1 MNHVSCAKTLIRM
14 ASLGKAAMLWLVVSG
29 GIAAAQPYGRGLP
42 TPEGDAGGR
51 LWITTL
57 PLDDVRHVLVVVDTA
72 QKQVAI
78 YHVDAA
84 TGTLTLKS
92 SRDIS
97 ADLQVGDFNA
107 QEPKPAALR
116 KMLEMKATPPPG
128 R

>member
-1 MNHVSCAKTLIRM
+1 MKTLIRT
-14 ASLGKAAMLWLVVSG
+14 ALLGKAAMLWLVVSG
-29 GIAAAQPYGRGLP
+29 GIAAAQPAGRGLA

-97 ADLQVGDFNA
+97 ADLKVGDFNA

-116 KMLEMKATPPPG
+116 KMLEMKAAPPPG

>member
-1 MNHVSCAKTLIRM
+1 MCSSDL
-14 ASLGKAAMLWLVVSG
+14 
-29 GIAAAQPYGRGLP
+29 
-42 TPEGDAGGR
+42 GGR

-57 PLDDVRHVLVVVDTA
+57 PLDDVRHVLVVIDTA
-72 QKQVAI
+72 QKQAAI

-97 ADLQVGDFNA
+97 ADLKVGDFNA

-116 KMLEMKATPPPG
+116 KMLEMKAAPPPG